1 MGQHILFHLR
11 LQIPLRLSL
20 SPLAGSHS
28 HLEKHEVYLEL
39 LLLPALASCHGDP
52 RLQDKVSVRATLTPI
67 GSWAGQQGYRAIWVQ
82 CLDT

>member
-20 SPLAGSHS
+20 SPLAGSYS

-39 LLLPALASCHGDP
+39 LLLLALASCHGDP
-52 RLQDKVSVRATLTPI
+52 RLQDKVSARATLTPI
-67 GSWAGQQGYRAIWVQ
+67 SSWAGQQGYRAIWVQ
-82 CLDT
+82 CLGT

>member
-52 RLQDKVSVRATLTPI
+52 RFQVKVSVRATLTPI
-67 GSWAGQQGYRAIWVQ
+67 GSWAGQQEYRAI
-82 CLDT
+82 